1 MSNQRISDRH
11 MALVFAKVELADIF
25 VSLTGTDPK
34 DEQAFAEFCAQ
45 AEGILEDWMETQS

>member
-1 MSNQRISDRH
+1 MKFKFNSDH
-11 MALVFAKVELADIF
+11 QTALLFAKVELAEIF

-45 AEGILEDWMETQS
+45 AEGILEDWLETQS

>member
-1 MSNQRISDRH
+1 MSNQRISDRR
-11 MALVFAKVELADIF
+11 MALLFAKVELAEIF

-45 AEGILEDWMETQS
+45 AEGILEDWLETQS

>member
-1 MSNQRISDRH
+1 MSDQKISDRH

-25 VSLTGTDPK
+25 VSLTGTDPN